1 MLDECTGRLNGYVTL
16 LGYRYMNL
24 PIKAEPASLLP
35 IKVEAGDE
43 GSVDFEVVADV
54 ALDGDFKFNVYPK
67 DQELLASICAGIKLQ
82 HPEFKQEL
90 VEMEESDN
98 DDDRM
103 LVLTMPEV
111 DNDRYKTLTDAVNA
125 LDKECK
131 AKLDLTYG
139 FYSAE
144 IATDILDADAETA
157 EKVTKELD
165 ELKKHFENSQ
175 KEYTESKIKEIED
188 AYAAYLANSQQRQQS
203 EEQTRQE
210 EGADTVFSMKLK

>member
-24 PIKAEPASLLP
+24 PVKAEPASLLP
-35 IKVEAGDE
+35 VRIETGD
-43 GSVDFEVVADV
+43 GSVDFEMVADV
-54 ALDGDFKFNVYPK
+54 ALDGEFKFEVYPK
-67 DQELLASICAGIKLQ
+67 DQDLLDSICIGVKLQ
-82 HPEFKQEL
+82 HPEFKQEM
-90 VEMEESDN
+90 VKMEESDN

-111 DNDRYKTLTDAVNA
+111 DDDRYKTLKDAVNV

-131 AKLDLTYG
+131 AKLDATYG
-139 FYSAE
+139 FYSAK
-144 IATDILDADAETA
+144 IVLDLLDADAETK

-165 ELKKHFENSQ
+165 DLKKHFEESQ
-175 KEYTESKIKEIED
+175 KEYTDNKMKEIEE
-188 AYAAYLANSQQRQQS
+188 AYALYKENSCRNRQT

-210 EGADTVFSMKLK
+210 EGADTVFSMKFK